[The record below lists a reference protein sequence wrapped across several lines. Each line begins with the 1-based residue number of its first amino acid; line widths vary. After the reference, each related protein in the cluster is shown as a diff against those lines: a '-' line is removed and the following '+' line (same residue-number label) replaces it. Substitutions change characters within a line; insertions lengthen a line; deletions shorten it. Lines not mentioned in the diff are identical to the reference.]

1 MATTN
6 NVLPICNSQFL
17 FNAEIGEHDDGLS
30 IFLSV
35 RCNLFR
41 IAYRMLKNAA
51 EAEDIVQDVWLRWQT
66 TDRRVV
72 LDPPA
77 YLATATTRMCINL
90 YRSARCRRERY
101 VDSWLTE
108 PVDTVSNP
116 WQGTE
121 CKEAL
126 MSAVCELL
134 EKLRPTERAAYVLR
148 KAFDYSYRQ
157 IANILQMEETNVRQL
172 VSRARRSLADGRRAR
187 ASSARQKR
195 LLGAFIDAAQTGDL
209 ATLEN
214 LLIQDVFSGP
224 ESSRPLRA
232 APFSVLSH
240 ESIAKYIAAVA
251 SHISVHHGKT
261 VERMPWDGAVPILT
275 ATDVLA
281 PAGGDR

>member
-148 KAFDYSYRQ
+148 KAFDCSYRQ

-172 VSRARRSLADGRRAR
+172 VSPCSEESCGWTSGACKLSQAKAAFGCIYRCSSDWRSSHTRESFD
-187 ASSARQKR
+187 
-195 LLGAFIDAAQTGDL
+195 
-209 ATLEN
+209 
-214 LLIQDVFSGP
+214 SGCFLWP
-224 ESSRPLRA
+224 R
-232 APFSVLSH
+232 
-240 ESIAKYIAAVA
+240 KQ
-251 SHISVHHGKT
+251 
-261 VERMPWDGAVPILT
+261 
-275 ATDVLA
+275 
-281 PAGGDR
+281 